1 MDTPWQLQ
9 VLLQMLLSW
18 TLAANGHRELFPSL
32 RQGTTASSSATTTLN
47 VLSDAGKFVMLPK
60 VVGGYSITIE
70 QVPFQ
75 LSVRRR
81 TMHERAYGLG
91 LICGGALISQ
101 RVACSAAHCY
111 AVNNT
116 HNPVRYHDPTMF
128 VVVAGSTQIDQADRH
143 TKEYLVQQ
151 IIAHSAYNASSL
163 ENDIALLFLNGYVSW
178 QSRAVRAIPLA
189 TKAQTEGTTCLING
203 WGKITMVGKSAS
215 LQQAPVPILNKSLCR
230 AIYMLPVSQLC
241 AGFMQGGIDACQGDS
256 GGPLICDGQL
266 AGIISWG
273 VGCADP
279 GFPGVYTNVSHFV
292 DWIQMVNAT
301 LDYSKYTV
309 VGSADLASGAQRTWW
324 LALAFLLIAL
334 GGSWSGGWN
343 LNWNWG

>member
-1 MDTPWQLQ
+1 MDIPWQLQ
-9 VLLQMLLSW
+9 MLLQMLISW
-18 TLAANGHRELFPSL
+18 TLAANGHH
-32 RQGTTASSSATTTLN
+32 
-47 VLSDAGKFVMLPK
+47 KFVMLPK
-60 VVGGYSITIE
+60 VVGGYSIAIE
-70 QVPFQ
+70 EVPFQ
-75 LSVRRR
+75 ISVRRR
-81 TMHERAYGLG
+81 TMHEKAYGLG

-116 HNPVRYHDPTMF
+116 HNPVRYHDPSMF
-128 VVVAGSTQIDQADRH
+128 VVVAGSTLIDQADRH
-143 TKEYLVQQ
+143 TKEYLLQQ
-151 IIAHSAYNASSL
+151 IIAHKAYNASSL

-178 QSRAVRAIPLA
+178 QSRAVRAIPLS
-189 TKAQTEGTTCLING
+189 TKALTEGTTCLING
-203 WGKITMVGKSAS
+203 WGKVTMVGKSAS

-292 DWIQMVNAT
+292 DWIRTMNAS
-301 LDYSKYTV
+301 LDYSKYWV
-309 VGSADLASGAQRTWW
+309 MDSADLTSGAQRTWW
-324 LALAFLLIAL
+324 LALAFLLIVFDCC
-334 GGSWSGGWN
+334 GF
-343 LNWNWG
+343 